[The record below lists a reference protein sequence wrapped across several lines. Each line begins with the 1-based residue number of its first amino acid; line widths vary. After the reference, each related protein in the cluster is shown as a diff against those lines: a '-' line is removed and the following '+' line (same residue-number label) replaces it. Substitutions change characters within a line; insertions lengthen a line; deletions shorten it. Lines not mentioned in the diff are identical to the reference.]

1 VNLVQ
6 NGLEP
11 TPAWW
16 PMLYEVGL
24 RSANGSSARREK
36 RGKDACLG
44 HGLGSP
50 LAKVRLGPT
59 PPAVPQPVMLECST
73 QLRLHAG
80 ACAGQRA
87 EPEESNKEGTWH
99 MDSIV
104 NLVVLMAI
112 LSVSISL
119 SLVFERTAIR
129 GLFRLLTQRQHTQN
143 EN

>member
-1 VNLVQ
+1 
-6 NGLEP
+6 
-11 TPAWW
+11 
-16 PMLYEVGL
+16 
-24 RSANGSSARREK
+24 
-36 RGKDACLG
+36 
-44 HGLGSP
+44 
-50 LAKVRLGPT
+50 
-59 PPAVPQPVMLECST
+59 
-73 QLRLHAG
+73 
-80 ACAGQRA
+80 
-87 EPEESNKEGTWH
+87 